1 MPEKRDY
8 YDVLGLQKNATR
20 EQIKA
25 AYRKLALQHHP
36 DRNKSPGAEERFK
49 ELSEAYAVLCDD
61 NKRAEYDRYG
71 HAGFDSRYSRE
82 DIFRGA
88 DFDDVF
94 KGFGGFGDIFGSL
107 FRGMG
112 GERWEDYGTDLM
124 YDLELTLEEA
134 AKGSEKNIHVS
145 RKKACPNCDG
155 TGARNGSEAKPC
167 PNCNGAGRV
176 RRVETSG
183 FIRFQTV
190 HLCRHCRG
198 TGRVIE
204 KPCENC
210 GGAGMAEVKSTLRI
224 RIPKGVDTGFKMRLR
239 GEGDAG
245 RDGSGDLYMIIRIKP
260 HALFQREGNDLLHET
275 AISFV
280 QAALGAEIEI
290 PTLFGKAN
298 LAIPA
303 GTRAGTF
310 FRLRGKGITDYEG
323 NKGDELVRIDIEIP
337 KHLTRRQK
345 ELLLEFDM
353 ERGRGR
359 RSKGLFP
366 SWL

>member
-8 YDVLGLQKNATR
+8 YEVLGLQKNATK

-36 DRNKSPGAEERFK
+36 DRNKSSGAEEKFK
-49 ELSEAYAVLCDD
+49 ELSEAYAVLSDD
-61 NKRAEYDRYG
+61 NKRAEYDKYG
-71 HAGFDSRYSRE
+71 HAGFDNRYTRE

-94 KGFGGFGDIFGSL
+94 RGFGFGDIFGSI
-107 FRGMG
+107 FGGMG
-112 GERWEDYGTDLM
+112 GGERGDYGTDLQYNM
-124 YDLELTLEEA
+124 ELTLEEA
-134 AKGSEKNIHVS
+134 AKGLEKNINVS
-145 RKKACPNCDG
+145 RKKVCPKCDG
-155 TGARNGSEAKPC
+155 TGAQDGSEAKPC
-167 PNCNGAGRV
+167 PNCNGAGQVRTV
-176 RRVETSG
+176 RRAG
-183 FIRFQTV
+183 FVQFQTIS
-190 HLCRHCRG
+190 LCRQCRG

-204 KPCENC
+204 KPCKNC
-210 GGAGMAEVKSTLRI
+210 GGAGMAEAKSTFKI
-224 RIPKGVDTGFKMRLR
+224 KIPRGVNTGFKMRLR

-245 RDGSGDLYMIIRIKP
+245 RDGSGDLYIVLYIKP
-260 HALFQREGNDLLHET
+260 HAVFQREGNDLLYET
-275 AISFV
+275 TISFV

-298 LAIPA
+298 LAIPG

-353 ERGRGR
+353 EAGR
-359 RSKGLFP
+359 RRKGGLFS